1 MTVVRGDTIF
11 VTQAH
16 AAQEVVAIVAS
27 VQYPQVRAHVVSSTD
42 PYHLE
47 TFDHRVY
54 ADDIGY
60 LEVDE
65 PQPTELRPKPQET
78 AHADAPPEFSS
89 GESETPDAEG
99 DGSGV
104 VHEESES
111 AAEEEPASE
120 DEQEEDPPEDEEV
133 ADEPEEGEGSKAV
146 PEDEPDR
153 QPVRTSRRK
162 GSRK

>member
-1 MTVVRGDTIF
+1 MTVKRGDTIF

-16 AAQEVVAIVAS
+16 AAQEVIAIVAS

-47 TFDHRVY
+47 TFEHRLY
-54 ADDIGY
+54 ADDVGY

-65 PQPTELRPKPQET
+65 QQPTELRPKPQGT
-78 AHADAPPEFSS
+78 AYADAPQEFSS
-89 GESETPDAEG
+89 GESETPNAEG
-99 DGSGV
+99 DGSGL
-104 VHEESES
+104 VHEEPYS

-120 DEQEEDPPEDEEV
+120 DQQEEDPPEDEEV
-133 ADEPEEGEGSKAV
+133 ADEPEEGEGSAAV
-146 PEDEPDR
+146 PEDEPNR
-153 QPVRTSRRK
+153 QPVRASRRK